1 MFRGQNGT
9 IFVEVALLTIIVL
22 LVDEALLRA
31 FMAFVPAM
39 LLAQRALSAAGDSAG
54 ESVRS
59 GQAERRVDDPVRKH
73 IDDFLTQ
80 FREFYATCHL
90 LGSGEISSG
99 EALERT
105 TQLERNLN
113 QLLAQVTA
121 ATKARAGLGTPSG
134 A

>member
-1 MFRGQNGT
+1 MLRGQNGT
-9 IFVEVALLTIIVL
+9 IFVEVALLTIIVV
-22 LVDEALLRA
+22 LVDETLLRA
-31 FMAFVPAM
+31 MMVFVPAM
-39 LLAQRALSAAGDSAG
+39 LLAQRALSAERAAAG
-54 ESVRS
+54 EAGSPEH
-59 GQAERRVDDPVRKH
+59 GERRVDDPARKH

-105 TQLERNLN
+105 TDLERNLN
-113 QLLAQVTA
+113 RLLAQVTA
-121 ATKARAGLGTPSG
+121 ATKERTGLGTPSV